1 MTGNENSK
9 QKLENE
15 MHTFQAPK
23 YVKLCTKFPCYSQ
36 IDEI

>member
-1 MTGNENSK
+1 
-9 QKLENE
+9 

-36 IDEI
+36 IDEIWIAIFPW